1 MLCYPMIIKK
11 NMGFQ
16 KPASYSGTP
25 AGVRQNPLL
34 KSAPTESSYGLVC
47 VKRDGSGGRM
57 EEIMFSSVL
66 SAAIYGVEAVQ
77 VRVEA
82 DVSDGLPCFAMVG
95 YVSSQVK
102 EAQDRVRTALR
113 NTNLALPPKRI
124 TINLA
129 PADLR
134 KDGSWFDLPVA
145 AAVLGAI
152 GKIPRNSMEN
162 TMVAGELGLNGAIQ
176 SVSGILPMVLKAKEI
191 GCTKCIIPKGNENE
205 GNVVAGIQIIAVDSL
220 SQFIAFC
227 NMKEPL
233 AAEAESQTDI
243 ETSQDD
249 YDVDFADVHGQEAVK
264 RAALIA
270 AAGFHNLLMIGP
282 PGTGKTMIA
291 KRIPTILP
299 VMAKQEQLEVTRIY
313 SVAGLLPEGAALLTR
328 RPFRAPHHTISPQAL
343 AGGGRVPQPGEVTLA
358 HRGILFLDELPEM
371 GKRSMEVLRQ
381 PLEEREIT
389 VSRLY
394 GTARFPATTMLV
406 GAMNPCACG
415 YYPDLNKCCCTPTSL
430 NSYAGKIS
438 QPLLDRL
445 DLCVEVPAISY
456 KDLQENKESPMGSRQ
471 MRQAVEKALDIQK
484 ERYRSLDICFNS
496 EITGANLNEFCVLD
510 VGAQKLLERI
520 FDKMG
525 LSARAYHRIL
535 KTARTIADLAGSEVI
550 QEEHLSEAVCYR
562 SPDKNFWRI

>member
-1 MLCYPMIIKK
+1 
-11 NMGFQ
+11 
-16 KPASYSGTP
+16 
-25 AGVRQNPLL
+25 
-34 KSAPTESSYGLVC
+34 
-47 VKRDGSGGRM
+47 
-57 EEIMFSSVL
+57 MFSSVL
-66 SAAIYGVEAVQ
+66 SAAIHGVEAFP

-82 DVSDGLPCFAMVG
+82 DVSDGLPCFTMVG
-95 YVSSQVK
+95 YISSQVK

-113 NTNLALPPKRI
+113 NTNLVLPPKRI

-152 GKIPRNSMEN
+152 GKISPNSMEN
-162 TMVAGELGLNGAIQ
+162 TMLAGELGLNGAIQ
-176 SVSGILPMVLKAKEI
+176 SVAGILPMVLKAKEM
-191 GCTKCIIPKGNENE
+191 GCTKCIIPKSNENE
-205 GNVVAGIQIIAVDSL
+205 GKVVAGIQIVAVDSL
-220 SQFIAFC
+220 SEFITHC
-227 NMKEPL
+227 KTKESPASL
-233 AAEAESQTDI
+233 PEVQTDS
-243 ETSQDD
+243 ETLQDD

-299 VMAKQEQLEVTRIY
+299 TMTKQEQLELTRIY
-313 SVAGLLPEGAALLTR
+313 SVAGLLPERAALMTR
-328 RPFRAPHHTISPQAL
+328 RPFRAPHHTISPPAL

-358 HRGILFLDELPEM
+358 HRGVLFLDELPEM

-381 PLEEREIT
+381 PLEDREVT
-389 VSRLY
+389 VSRMQ
-394 GTARFPATTMLV
+394 GTVKFPASMMMI

-415 YYPDLNKCCCTPTSL
+415 YYPDLNKCRCTPTSL

-438 QPLLDRL
+438 QPLLDRM

-456 KDLQENKESPMGSRQ
+456 QDLQKKGESSMDSRQ

-484 ERYRSLDICFNS
+484 ERYQSLDICFNS
-496 EITGANLNEFCVLD
+496 EITGSRLNEFCILD
-510 VGAQKLLERI
+510 GDAKKLLEQI

-550 QEEHLSEAVCYR
+550 REEYLSEAVCYR